1 MGLPIHNSSSI
12 ILLQMDRTYES
23 QPHIRVLGA
32 DATGKTELCK
42 AIVDLRPEFVRFS
55 ETDSYVYDWLR
66 THKIGR
72 SSYVKRDQLRHREQ
86 IFYAYNRVQAMSVR
100 EVTWGKKTHA
110 RPVVAVRGRADT
122 IITHGVKMGRRTC
135 RDMGRLFPTP
145 HMRPDVLVVL
155 TTNIEAIGRRLDQKN
170 ERKTGLN
177 SLEFHARCQDEYLA
191 LSKIAS
197 KKFPVLVFDTS
208 KPRNTPESIAHQVL
222 EATVSV

>member
-1 MGLPIHNSSSI
+1 MY
-12 ILLQMDRTYES
+12 RTHKS

-42 AIVDLRPEFVRFS
+42 AIVDLQPEFVRFS

-86 IFYAYNRVQAMSVR
+86 IFYAYNRVQAVSVR
-100 EVTWGKKTHA
+100 EVTQGKRTHA

-122 IITHGVKMGRRTC
+122 IITHGIKMNRRTC
-135 RDMGRLFPTP
+135 RDMSKLFPTP

-155 TTNIEAIGRRLDQKN
+155 TSDIEAIGKRLDEKN

-177 SLEFHARCQDEYLA
+177 SLEFHAKCQDEYLA
-191 LSKIAS
+191 LSKLAS
-197 KKFPVLVFDTS
+197 KKFPALVFNTS
-208 KPRNTPESIAHQVL
+208 DSKNTPEHIASQALDLV
-222 EATVSV
+222 A